1 MQSETLKLTGTT
13 PNQDCADSVIR
24 ALKGVRGVS
33 EIVLGHE
40 NSEVKI
46 QFDDEIT
53 SKQELQNVLAQAGYA
68 LSAEKA
74 VHGENGSC
82 CGSCGGN

>member
-1 MQSETLKLTGTT
+1 MRSETLKLTGTT
-13 PNQDCADSVIR
+13 PSQDCADSVTR
-24 ALKGVRGVS
+24 VLKGIRGVG
-33 EIVLGHE
+33 EVALGRE

-46 QFDDEIT
+46 QFNDDIT
-53 SKQELQNVLAQAGYA
+53 SSQELQNVLAKAGFA
-68 LSAEKA
+68 ISTEKS

>member
-24 ALKGVRGVS
+24 ALKGVRGVG
-33 EIVLGHE
+33 EITLGRE
-40 NSEVKI
+40 NSEVKV
-46 QFDDEIT
+46 QFDNEIT
-53 SKQELQNVLAQAGYA
+53 SSQELQNVLAQAGYA
-68 LSAEKA
+68 ISTEKS

-82 CGSCGGN
+82 CGGCGGK

>member
-1 MQSETLKLTGTT
+1 MRSETLKLTGTN
-13 PNQDCADSVIR
+13 NQDCADGVTR
-24 ALKGVRGVS
+24 ALRGVRGVS
-33 EIVLGHE
+33 DITLALEK
-40 NSEVKI
+40 SEVKV

-53 SKQELQNVLAQAGYA
+53 SSQELQNVLAQAGYA

-82 CGSCGGN
+82 CGGCGGN